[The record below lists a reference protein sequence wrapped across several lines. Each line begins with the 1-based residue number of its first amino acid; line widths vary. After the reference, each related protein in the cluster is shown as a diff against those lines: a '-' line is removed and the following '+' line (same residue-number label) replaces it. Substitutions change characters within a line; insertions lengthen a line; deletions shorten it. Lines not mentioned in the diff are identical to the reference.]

1 MRFASFGILL
11 AGVLAG
17 LSLAAS
23 ATAADLDF
31 GPLRGGVEPLAA
43 PAADVWDGFYIGGH
57 GGWTSGSF
65 GFGNVFSAPV
75 AQELRSTAIEA
86 TLGASGLLHAN
97 DVRRDGT
104 SFGAYAGVNYQIDE
118 IVAGVELDY
127 THLRLTGRSSD
138 AIARE
143 RTDTAGYLRG
153 VALTGDAATQIQDY
167 ATLRARLGYTV
178 AGFMPFVTGGVAIGR
193 AQIAD
198 TVAVRGYEY
207 DEATYRSN
215 KALADPSK
223 QVFVNHSGYRTFNQN
238 DPGGSPLADP
248 DIIRRSKEKIVGGF
262 AAGAGIEYAIT
273 PNLLL
278 RAEYQY
284 VLFSDFDGHKLNL
297 NTVRGGAAVKF

>member
-1 MRFASFGILL
+1 MRFASFGILVGGL
-11 AGVLAG
+11 MAG
-17 LSLAAS
+17 LGVAMTAQ
-23 ATAADLDF
+23 AADLDF
-31 GPLRGGVEPLAA
+31 GPLRGGDEPVSA
-43 PAADVWDGFYIGGH
+43 PAAGVWDGFYIGGH

-65 GFGNVFSAPV
+65 GFGNVFNAPV

-118 IVAGVELDY
+118 TVLGVELDY

-143 RTDTAGYLRG
+143 RTDAAGYLRG
-153 VALTGDAATQIQDY
+153 ADLAGDATTQIEDY
-167 ATLRARLGYTV
+167 ATLRARVGYTV

-207 DEATYRSN
+207 DETTYRSN
-215 KALADPSK
+215 QSLTDPSK
-223 QVFVNHSGYRTFNQN
+223 RVYVNHSGYSTFYQ
-238 DPGGSPLADP
+238 DAPGSSVLAAP
-248 DIIRRSKEKIVGGF
+248 DIIRRSKEKIVGGL
-262 AAGAGIEYAIT
+262 AAGAGLEYAIT